1 MIDERAYAKAVGENV
16 GNTYGT
22 VSSSTV
28 KSGTVPK
35 YGEKEY
41 PADSYGVSPWS
52 GKELGNTLEGEVERR
67 RCRRDYGE
75 YVRVSNDGFYMTH
88 MHRYVCDVAQ
98 AFLEAN
104 TGKAMDVLLI
114 SVPPR
119 HGKEVADSQLVLTS
133 EGWKRHGDLQVGD
146 RVYAPDGRQVE
157 VRALIPQEQP
167 CTLLV
172 TLTNGEQI
180 KVHPNHEWVV
190 KDRRSHTMRTVE
202 TRWMMEQGLTVEGE
216 IGHRGCRYR
225 FNLPLVDPLQNPE
238 RELGV
243 SPYFLGAWLGDGTYN
258 KTCITEGA
266 QDICVLEECAK
277 YYPATAK
284 WVHNQTGV
292 PTWYYSD
299 VRWRLREIGVLGDKH
314 IPDEYLVASYEQRLE
329 LLAGLMDTDG
339 HLDKTGRYRYST
351 VNEKLRDGV
360 CALIG
365 TFGCRYSVSVADPF
379 LSSSGVLGKQKIYS
393 IAFTPTF
400 YVPCRVPRK
409 QNHLYTQPMK
419 RMISICKIETCEPEH
434 GQCITVDGGVYLVG
448 KTMQPT
454 HNSFMLTE
462 TLPSWFLGKN
472 PTGNVIICGYE
483 GTFAEG
489 FSRRNRDKFNRYA
502 KDVFRVEEN
511 PNIQGVAQWET
522 AAGGRCRAAGL
533 KGGITGFGAE
543 LFIIDDPIKNQEM
556 AESETVLSKIHDEM
570 GPSVQSRIHPGGKL
584 IVIQTRWVENDVIG
598 YIQSNWSDYVWA
610 DINLPCEC
618 EDEATDPLG
627 RKLGDS
633 LMGAHMG
640 DFDLPQ
646 RIRNDNIWLK
656 SKKMLVCAGEGERVW
671 NALYQGHPSAQNGNL
686 FRDSWWKRYCRK
698 IGGETEDGSSAG
710 SRIDIADMEYT
721 CLSVDATFK
730 KTETS
735 DRVAITLWGLSQKNA
750 YLYKLINKR
759 MGFTETVERIKR
771 LCEEYP
777 GIDQLIIED
786 KANGSAIIDT
796 LKYTDGIPPIVA
808 VNPLGGK
815 YSRAQAVSPFIAGGS
830 VYIPVDFTES
840 ERREIEDDNHIET
853 GYGRFLYQMSHFP
866 FAKNDDMVDS
876 MSQALSRLIK
886 IVTGEDPAPEKR
898 WTRFT
903 KWYPD
908 MWEDFEQMNSMEQE
922 EFIRTYGAPL
932 EWEDD

>member
-1 MIDERAYAKAVGENV
+1 MIDERAYAKAVGETVN
-16 GNTYGT
+16 T
-22 VSSSTV
+22 VSETPKAVVQHIGS
-28 KSGTVPK
+28 VPV

-41 PADSYGVSPWS
+41 PAYSYGVSPWS

-75 YVRVSNDGFYMTH
+75 YVRVANEGYYMAH
-88 MHRYVCDVAQ
+88 VNRYICDVVQ
-98 AFLEAN
+98 AFLEAK
-104 TGKAMDVLLI
+104 TDKALDILLL
-114 SVPPR
+114 SLPPR
-119 HGKEVADSQLVLTS
+119 HS
-133 EGWKRHGDLQVGD
+133 
-146 RVYAPDGRQVE
+146 
-157 VRALIPQEQP
+157 
-167 CTLLV
+167 
-172 TLTNGEQI
+172 
-180 KVHPNHEWVV
+180 
-190 KDRRSHTMRTVE
+190 
-202 TRWMMEQGLTVEGE
+202 
-216 IGHRGCRYR
+216 
-225 FNLPLVDPLQNPE
+225 
-238 RELGV
+238 
-243 SPYFLGAWLGDGTYN
+243 
-258 KTCITEGA
+258 KT
-266 QDICVLEECAK
+266 
-277 YYPATAK
+277 
-284 WVHNQTGV
+284 
-292 PTWYYSD
+292 
-299 VRWRLREIGVLGDKH
+299 
-314 IPDEYLVASYEQRLE
+314 
-329 LLAGLMDTDG
+329 
-339 HLDKTGRYRYST
+339 
-351 VNEKLRDGV
+351 
-360 CALIG
+360 
-365 TFGCRYSVSVADPF
+365 
-379 LSSSGVLGKQKIYS
+379 
-393 IAFTPTF
+393 FT
-400 YVPCRVPRK
+400 
-409 QNHLYTQPMK
+409 
-419 RMISICKIETCEPEH
+419 I
-434 GQCITVDGGVYLVG
+434 
-448 KTMQPT
+448 
-454 HNSFMLTE
+454 TE

-502 KDVFRVEEN
+502 KDIFRVEEN

-556 AESETVLSKIHDEM
+556 AESETVLAKIHDEM

-633 LMGAHMG
+633 LMGDHMG

-646 RIRNDNIWLK
+646 RIRNDNIWLR

-686 FRDSWWKRYCRK
+686 FRDNWWKRYCRR
-698 IGGETEDGSSAG
+698 IGGVSEDGCEYGA
-710 SRIDIADMEYT
+710 RIDIADMEYT

-771 LCEEYP
+771 LCGEYP

-932 EWEDD
+932 EWQDT

>member
-16 GNTYGT
+16 NSVTE
-22 VSSSTV
+22 
-28 KSGTVPK
+28 VPSVQRVHPVGSVPV

-88 MHRYVCDVAQ
+88 MHRYVCDCIQ
-98 AFLEAN
+98 AFIEAK
-104 TGKAMDVLLI
+104 TDKALDILLLSI
-114 SVPPR
+114 PPR
-119 HGKEVADSQLVLTS
+119 SGK
-133 EGWKRHGDLQVGD
+133 
-146 RVYAPDGRQVE
+146 
-157 VRALIPQEQP
+157 
-167 CTLLV
+167 
-172 TLTNGEQI
+172 
-180 KVHPNHEWVV
+180 
-190 KDRRSHTMRTVE
+190 
-202 TRWMMEQGLTVEGE
+202 
-216 IGHRGCRYR
+216 
-225 FNLPLVDPLQNPE
+225 
-238 RELGV
+238 
-243 SPYFLGAWLGDGTYN
+243 
-258 KTCITEGA
+258 
-266 QDICVLEECAK
+266 
-277 YYPATAK
+277 
-284 WVHNQTGV
+284 
-292 PTWYYSD
+292 
-299 VRWRLREIGVLGDKH
+299 
-314 IPDEYLVASYEQRLE
+314 SY
-329 LLAGLMDTDG
+329 T
-339 HLDKTGRYRYST
+339 
-351 VNEKLRDGV
+351 
-360 CALIG
+360 I
-365 TFGCRYSVSVADPF
+365 
-379 LSSSGVLGKQKIYS
+379 
-393 IAFTPTF
+393 
-400 YVPCRVPRK
+400 
-409 QNHLYTQPMK
+409 
-419 RMISICKIETCEPEH
+419 
-434 GQCITVDGGVYLVG
+434 
-448 KTMQPT
+448 
-454 HNSFMLTE
+454 TE

-502 KDVFRVEEN
+502 KDIFRVEEN

-556 AESETVLSKIHDEM
+556 AESETVLAKIHDEM

-618 EDEATDPLG
+618 EDEATDPLH
-627 RKLGDS
+627 RRLGDS
-633 LMGAHMG
+633 LMGDHMG
-640 DFDLPQ
+640 DFNLPQ
-646 RIRNDNIWLK
+646 RIRNDNIWLR
-656 SKKMLVCAGEGERVW
+656 SKKLLVCAGEGERVW

-686 FRDSWWKRYCRK
+686 FKDAWWKRYCRR
-698 IGGETEDGSSAG
+698 IGGETEDGG
-710 SRIDIADMEYT
+710 TYSRIDIADMEYT

-771 LCEEYP
+771 LCGEYP

-932 EWEDD
+932 EWED